1 MNKSFYSAIVLIIT
15 LTIGSCSSTQNDVI
29 VSPKLSISKY
39 SKIALVAEKE
49 NDAVKK
55 TPYGYN
61 VNTLNTSDAA
71 DTATFFSSIE
81 GGFIRMG
88 FDVLDRE
95 NINKILSEQE
105 LSQSGLVSISNAPEI
120 GKLLGVNALVFIK
133 YYGTGGYV
141 KSVQFR
147 MIDVETSSTLITANF
162 SSSSSKARPSGVQ
175 MVDAIDATSHVIS
188 RKTPADVAKL
198 LCEQIKEQI
207 K

>member
-95 NINKILSEQE
+95 K
-105 LSQSGLVSISNAPEI
+105 
-120 GKLLGVNALVFIK
+120 
-133 YYGTGGYV
+133 
-141 KSVQFR
+141 
-147 MIDVETSSTLITANF
+147 
-162 SSSSSKARPSGVQ
+162 
-175 MVDAIDATSHVIS
+175 
-188 RKTPADVAKL
+188 
-198 LCEQIKEQI
+198 
-207 K
+207 